1 MCQQFVNM
9 SIYKSIIWL
18 QQILSETVLLDLSHL
33 RHLPGLPGLP
43 SGTRLG
49 AQLHCTRSF
58 SGRTALSYLSPPFW
72 TSRTAAVLSLMT
84 CPGLP
89 GLDSLARIERITRTP
104 TCPDW
109 IPWNGLNGLP
119 GLRRVPFQSGPIRTR
134 PSSKKSPSKSNPA
147 NPAQAGPCHWFGSK
161 TIENQWFF
169 AIIQSARQHLRAI
182 AIRVIRVKILLSN
195 AKFQFVQYVKNE

>member
-18 QQILSETVLLDLSHL
+18 QQILSEKVLLDLGHL

-89 GLDSLARIERITRTP
+89 GTDWTDYQDSDVSHFNPGQSVHVRAPKSLRANPIRLIRPKPAHATDSALKPLKINDFSQLFN
-104 TCPDW
+104 PDASIYVQLQSGW
-109 IPWNGLNGLP
+109 SVWKFCYQLRNFNSLNTWKMNNSKLFN
-119 GLRRVPFQSGPIRTR
+119 PFQF
-134 PSSKKSPSKSNPA
+134 
-147 NPAQAGPCHWFGSK
+147 QL
-161 TIENQWFF
+161 
-169 AIIQSARQHLRAI
+169 IITLT
-182 AIRVIRVKILLSN
+182 LL
-195 AKFQFVQYVKNE
+195 F